1 MSLPRPSGIKPPS
14 SNASRIGRPSG
25 LPTPRSHTPVGGV
38 SANPGATPSRA
49 LSALAKSARG
59 VGLAPQ
65 HADRYAQKAI
75 QAVGTGPQPPS
86 EDGSASSQGAVPLA
100 APVDDFK
107 IGDRIWVSGTK
118 PGVIAFLGETQF
130 APGEWA
136 GVVLDEPIGKND
148 GSVMGIRYFQCEAKR
163 GVFSRVSKLSHTCQA
178 PSRPVSQASSETPSF
193 ATPARTPSTGGG
205 GGGPDTRL
213 TLAPATNGTS
223 TTAPSSSIP
232 ARPSSRLGMSA
243 SKQLSTSSSSLHK
256 AAPATGP
263 AHSGGAG
270 VTTMKLPGTMPG
282 GVKVGDRVLVSGS
295 KPGVLR
301 YIGETDFAKGV
312 WAGVELD
319 EPYGKNDGAV
329 AGKRYFDC
337 KPMHGLF
344 APVHK
349 ISRAGGSATSTP
361 SPHSR
366 PLMSTSLRASRERSG
381 SQESVSSLSSTASS
395 VSRSRASKTGQRPST
410 LNLTATTAA
419 LQKALKEKEEHIEQL
434 LRERDLERSEVARAA
449 AHVDEAEGKMSSM
462 KTEQD
467 RLRMD
472 AEEQINKYRTALS
485 DLENEKT
492 ELMAFLEEEKRK
504 VEDLQFQLE
513 EEALKDESDGKGSA
527 ASELQMKELERQAKK
542 EKDRADALEKDLH
555 ELKSKV
561 ENQQKVISEADS
573 SQTVYLDQIEDLTYK
588 LTQAEAK
595 LKDHETSRLEDG
607 AKTSQVSIELAE
619 KTSRVREL
627 EEELAQ
633 QKRELSGMSQELSD
647 LRDELNSSNNKR
659 IKQEDQIQELT
670 SKLKQVEEE
679 HKTMLDEL
687 RNANSNS
694 ADLQRQLSA
703 SKTKADELASDRAKL
718 EEQISELMRNS
729 GDSSSQLAALNTQLS
744 EKNRKL
750 EDLQNDLS
758 SYSQSLAKAEEA
770 NQGLR
775 EEKDREIKE
784 MSASHE
790 TRLSRLQD
798 ELKEMNTTVEK
809 SKAKLTQLTE
819 SHEAEKKEA
828 QERREAEVEE
838 LQQQLRNTKNELTA
852 QQDKTTAHKQLL
864 DKITTERDAMQHE
877 KGQMEKRM
885 KRAEEEKS
893 IASQE
898 LIAANVEVASLKEKA
913 DKAQGGTTELQ
924 DKLEKLSLELEY
936 ATKLKEEVE
945 KGAEEEKTLRTA
957 TSEERDSLQKEVL
970 ALKMETQKKDIHL
983 EELQKEL
990 EKFQNESSK
999 QREELMLKS
1008 QTEAEMLTQE
1018 LESLRTSLK
1027 ESQEEVESQEFQMA
1041 ELQAQVEQSKAL
1053 ENERD
1058 LLDKEKAQL
1067 LVEKDTLEAKCRG
1080 FMNELEKQSQKAD
1093 SLDSDLRTLRLSEGA
1108 LQRENSSLEEKVARL
1123 EGDLNRAKTLA
1134 AEAETKAAAVAD
1146 SMSGDAA
1153 YHQLK
1158 EEVSSA
1164 HSQVEFL
1171 NSVIVELQKKNSDLE
1186 MRLSAMEDSGIHTNG
1201 DFGVA
1206 GDHIEMENSP
1216 PTHSRA
1222 PPRFFCDIC
1231 DMFDLHDTEDCPK
1244 QAMSSSP
1251 EPTRYHGDARKAR
1264 AYCEIC
1270 EVFDHWTTD
1279 CDDEQTF

>member
-14 SNASRIGRPSG
+14 SSSANQSRIGRPSG

-38 SANPGATPSRA
+38 SANPGVTPSRA

-65 HADRYAQKAI
+65 SADRYAQKAI
-75 QAVGTGPQPPS
+75 PTVGTGPQPPS
-86 EDGSASSQGAVPLA
+86 EDGSASSQGALPPPG
-100 APVDDFK
+100 PVDDFK

-118 PGVIAFLGETQF
+118 PGVIAFLGDTQF

-148 GSVMGIRYFQCEAKR
+148 GSVMGVRYFQCEAKR

-193 ATPARTPSTGGG
+193 PTPARTPSTGGG
-205 GGGPDTRL
+205 GGGGGGGETRL
-213 TLAPATNGTS
+213 SLTPATNGTS
-223 TTAPSSSIP
+223 SKAPSSSIP
-232 ARPSSRLGMSA
+232 ARPPSRLGMGA
-243 SKQLSTSSSSLHK
+243 SKNLSTSSSSLHK
-256 AAPATGP
+256 AAPAPGT
-263 AHSGGAG
+263 G
-270 VTTMKLPGTMPG
+270 VTAMKLPGTMPG

-301 YIGETDFAKGV
+301 YIGETDFAKGI

-329 AGKRYFDC
+329 AGKRYFEC

-472 AEEQINKYRTALS
+472 AEEQISKYREAIS

-542 EKDRADALEKDLH
+542 EKERADALEQEMM
-555 ELKSKV
+555 ELKTKV
-561 ENQQKVISEADS
+561 ASQQKTISEADS

-595 LKDHETSRLEDG
+595 VKEHETSRLEDG
-607 AKTSQVSIELAE
+607 AKTSQVSIELAD

-627 EEELAQ
+627 EDELAQ
-633 QKRELSGMSQELSD
+633 QKRELAGMSQELSD

-659 IKQEDQIQELT
+659 TKQEDQIQELT
-670 SKLKQVEEE
+670 NKLKEVEDE
-679 HKTMLDEL
+679 HRSMLEEL
-687 RNANSNS
+687 RNANSCTS
-694 ADLQRQLSA
+694 DLQRQLSA
-703 SKTKADELASDRAKL
+703 SKTKADELATDRAQL

-729 GDSSSQLAALNTQLS
+729 GDSSSQLAALNAQLS
-744 EKNRKL
+744 EKNRGVGA
-750 EDLQNDLS
+750 DL
-758 SYSQSLAKAEEA
+758 
-770 NQGLR
+770 G
-775 EEKDREIKE
+775 EK
-784 MSASHE
+784 MGQVSG
-790 TRLSRLQD
+790 
-798 ELKEMNTTVEK
+798 
-809 SKAKLTQLTE
+809 KLT
-819 SHEAEKKEA
+819 S
-828 QERREAEVEE
+828 
-838 LQQQLRNTKNELTA
+838 TKLGNIPSISLPRSNIYIA
-852 QQDKTTAHKQLL
+852 LSY
-864 DKITTERDAMQHE
+864 QHE
-877 KGQMEKRM
+877 KNQIEKRL

-893 IASQE
+893 AASQE
-898 LIAANVEVASLKEKA
+898 LIAARVEVAGLKEQA
-913 DKAQGGTTELQ
+913 EKAQGGNTELQ
-924 DKLEKLSLELEY
+924 DKLEKLTLELEY
-936 ATKLKEEVE
+936 ATKLKEE
-945 KGAEEEKTLRTA
+945 
-957 TSEERDSLQKEVL
+957 KEVL
-970 ALKMETQKKDIHL
+970 ALKVDTQKKDIRL

-990 EKFQNESSK
+990 EKFQADAFK
-999 QREELMLKS
+999 QKEELMLKS

-1018 LESLRTSLK
+1018 LASLRTSLK
-1027 ESQEEVESQEFQMA
+1027 ESQEEVESKEFQMA
-1041 ELQAQVEQSKAL
+1041 ELQAQLEHSKVL
-1053 ENERD
+1053 EKERD
-1058 LLDKEKAQL
+1058 MLVKEKAEVL
-1067 LVEKDTLEAKCRG
+1067 EEKESLESKCRD
-1080 FMNELEKQSQKAD
+1080 FMKEVEKQSQKAD
-1093 SLDSDLRTLRLSEGA
+1093 GLDSELRTVRASEGA
-1108 LQRENSSLEEKVARL
+1108 LKRENSSLEDRVAQL
-1123 EGDLNRAKTLA
+1123 EADLVRARSQA
-1134 AEAETKAAAVAD
+1134 ADAESKAAAVAD
-1146 SMSGDAA
+1146 NMSGDVA
-1153 YHQLK
+1153 YQQLK
-1158 EEVSSA
+1158 EEVTSA

-1186 MRLSAMEDSGIHTNG
+1186 LRLSAMEDSGIHTNG
-1201 DFGVA
+1201 DFGSA
-1206 GDHIEMENSP
+1206 GDHIDMENLP

-1222 PPRFFCDIC
+1222 PPRLFCDIC

-1251 EPTRYHGDARKAR
+1251 EPTRYHGDARQAR

-1270 EVFDHWTTD
+1270 EVFGHWTTD